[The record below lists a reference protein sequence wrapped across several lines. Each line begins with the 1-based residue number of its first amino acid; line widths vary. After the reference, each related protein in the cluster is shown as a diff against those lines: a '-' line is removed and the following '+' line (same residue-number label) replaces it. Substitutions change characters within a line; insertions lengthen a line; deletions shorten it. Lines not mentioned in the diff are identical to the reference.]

1 MEETEIISVSE
12 TGFESQLSAGKN
24 EIADESGKPDNPD
37 EESLT
42 VKAPSDDGDNAPV
55 AEDVQKES
63 DARIEAL
70 VAEAEQRGYLRGRN
84 EKISAL
90 MQEPGMLE
98 RSDSM
103 GIDSGYAENVPILR
117 REKVSIWDL

>member
-24 EIADESGKPDNPD
+24 EIADENGKPDNPD

-42 VKAPSDDGDNAPV
+42 VKAPSDDGDNAPL

>member
-12 TGFESQLSAGKN
+12 TGFEIQLSAGKN
-24 EIADESGKPDNPD
+24 EIADENGKPDNPD

-42 VKAPSDDGDNAPV
+42 VKAPSDDGDNAPL

>member
-24 EIADESGKPDNPD
+24 EIADENGKPDNPD

-42 VKAPSDDGDNAPV
+42 VKAPSDDGDNAPL

-103 GIDSGYAENVPILR
+103 GIDIGYAENVPILR

>member
-1 MEETEIISVSE
+1 M
-12 TGFESQLSAGKN
+12 
-24 EIADESGKPDNPD
+24 
-37 EESLT
+37 T
-42 VKAPSDDGDNAPV
+42 VKAPSDDGDNAPL